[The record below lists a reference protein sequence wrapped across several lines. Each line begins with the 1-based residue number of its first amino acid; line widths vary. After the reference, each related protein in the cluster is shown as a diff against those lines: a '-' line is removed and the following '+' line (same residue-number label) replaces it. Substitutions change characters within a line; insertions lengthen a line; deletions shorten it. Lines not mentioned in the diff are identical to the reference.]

1 MFQLERNYLYKTMS
15 SLLFDFP
22 LLSYVVSDNL
32 KVDFVLL
39 TVEKL
44 IDEHKISLGIYLKR
58 ASLE

>member
-1 MFQLERNYLYKTMS
+1 MS